1 MDELK
6 KNSQVD
12 DLGIESLIKVIRGC
26 HVLLDRDL
34 ARLYGV
40 ETRRLNEQVKRNI
53 ERFPADFM
61 FQLTREEFGH
71 WRLNEDVSYTESVNS
86 NDLMSQ
92 FATSSWGGARKLPY
106 AFTEQGIAMLSG
118 VLRSS
123 IAVEVNIRIMRAFVS
138 MRHILSAHTELNK
151 RLEVI
156 EFHQLSQG
164 QQTKLIE
171 QKLSEHENRI
181 DEVFHILDQKA
192 DIPDQGIFY
201 NGQVYDA
208 YSFVTEL
215 VRSATVSIVLIDNYI
230 DDSVLTMLDKRATRV
245 SATIYTSRIS
255 KELEQDLSHHNQ
267 QYPEIMV
274 YKFTLSHDRFLC
286 IDESVY
292 HIGASIKDLGKKWFA
307 FAKLDFMT
315 TSLLLAHLTSASS
328 PTTTQ

>member
-61 FQLTREEFGH
+61 FQLTE
-71 WRLNEDVSYTESVNS
+71 LDV
-86 NDLMSQ
+86 DFLMSQ

-292 HIGASIKDLGKKWFA
+292 HIGASIKDLGKKCFA